1 MRLGVG
7 ISLLQ
12 GCFRAAPPSVV
23 FKVYGVLCK
32 GQVGLRFGF
41 AGLWVEVGLG
51 VLSEFGGTGVLR
63 VLVLFSEVLNLD
75 QWSWRW

>member
-1 MRLGVG
+1 MRLGVR

-23 FKVYGVLCK
+23 FRVK

-51 VLSEFGGTGVLR
+51 VLSEFGGIGVLR